1 MKLITV
7 LISWVRSS
15 ALDIAS
21 FATNIVTKMTGNSYF
36 TTPKVP
42 LADIAAAAD
51 RLEKAYTNRKNGQAG
66 KLEYEA
72 ALDGLNEKL
81 YSQASYVNGIANG
94 NAIIISSSGFVPSNN
109 ERVTATVPTTPNSP
123 KLKTEAGGILHI
135 AVDKVAGAD
144 SYLYVLF
151 LGDDTFNIGVQD
163 DYIMMPSTTIKTI
176 IIPDGGMRE
185 DIRGLLPG
193 TKVHVQVLAQNT
205 AGKSPFSALVSSYI
219 V

>member
-21 FATNIVTKMTGNSYF
+21 FAANIALKMKNNTYF
-36 TTPKVP
+36 KTPKVP
-42 LADIAAAAD
+42 LPDLAAAAD
-51 RLEKAYTNRKNGQAG
+51 RLEKAYPKRKNGTEG

-81 YSQASYVNGIANG
+81 YSQASYVNGIAEG
-94 NAIIISSSGFVPSNN
+94 DPLIISSSGFVPSTN
-109 ERVTATVPTTPNSP
+109 ERVTATVPTTPNPP

-135 AVDKVAGAD
+135 SVDKVAGAD

-151 LGDDTFNIGVQD
+151 LGDETFNIGVQD
-163 DYIMMPSTTIKTI
+163 DYIMMPSTLIKTI

-185 DIRGLLPG
+185 DVRGLLPG

-205 AGKSPFSALVSSYI
+205 AGKSPFSALVSTFI